1 MNENP
6 RDSSTKSSQNAASRN
21 DVIRLEQKVADFEVT
36 VSNKLNRIKQEIKT
50 SISSVTTD
58 VRHALDEVTRV
69 QQSLSTIK
77 HSFTGTADQ
86 MQRSVQQDF
95 KRVAS
100 QIKSTVSAGSNDI
113 VRLINKNSIAIS
125 GVEAA
130 FGQQTNSLD
139 RNTVQVQNL
148 ESDLEDIKRFL
159 NTKFRT
165 IVQTDRQK
173 NITTTLIIANQK
185 TINKKQS
192 RFAKL
197 VEKFLQQLA
206 IQQRNMHE
214 KVEDYSAFKN
224 FGPAPVIFEV
234 LGVKFSAKK
243 RDRFFKNAFPAR
255 LSGSFYW
262 AILKNRLF
270 GRKFHSKNL
279 KNDQISKPGQYF

>member
-255 LSGSFYW
+255 F
-262 AILKNRLF
+262 I
-270 GRKFHSKNL
+270 
-279 KNDQISKPGQYF
+279 GQF